1 MSWTGAFGRAA
12 DNLLRAIRNG
22 LVWLNELVDQKVPN
36 AEALAQRENCS
47 ERTIR
52 MTLSL
57 AFLAPDIITAAIDGR
72 LSRGL
77 GLSRL
82 TEFPANWT
90 EQRRIIGLN

>member
-1 MSWTGAFGRAA
+1 MWEWP
-12 DNLLRAIRNG
+12 LLVVG
-22 LVWLNELVDQKVPN
+22 LFYGGIVWLNELVDQTVSDT
-36 AEALAQRENCS
+36 EALAQREGCS

-72 LSRGL
+72 LPRGL

-82 TEFPANWT
+82 TELPAGWV
-90 EQRRIIGLN
+90 EQRRIVGLN

>member
-1 MSWTGAFGRAA
+1 MIKPMKSENRAR
-12 DNLLRAIRNG
+12 LLQAIRNG
-22 LVWLNELVDQKVPN
+22 MVWLNELVDQTVSDT
-36 AEALAQRENCS
+36 EALAQREGCS

-72 LSRGL
+72 LPRGL

-82 TEFPANWT
+82 TELPAGWV
-90 EQRRIIGLN
+90 EQRRIVGLN

>member
-1 MSWTGAFGRAA
+1 MKSENRAR
-12 DNLLRAIRNG
+12 LLQAIRNG
-22 LVWLNELVDQKVPN
+22 MVWLNELVDQTVSDT
-36 AEALAQRENCS
+36 EALAQREGCS

-72 LSRGL
+72 LPRGL

-82 TEFPANWT
+82 TELPAGWV
-90 EQRRIIGLN
+90 EQRRIVGLN